1 MLDEHRDLDR
11 ALMASLYFPNSQE
24 SEFKVQPVLAAN
36 INRPQFRVQQALVVH
51 SQMIL
56 ARPIVVEQY
65 IKPPAYLLPHYCCS

>member
-1 MLDEHRDLDR
+1 
-11 ALMASLYFPNSQE
+11 MASLYFPNSQE

-56 ARPIVVEQY
+56 ARPIVVAQ
-65 IKPPAYLLPHYCCS
+65 YLLLIYYRITAAVKEHLPRL